1 MRKELIDL
9 VEGRLRDTK
18 TVLTSNAKGP
28 TGMPY
33 PTRSIYILAEKYI
46 REHLRKKD
54 TPSPRWLV
62 VPGLRGV
69 GKSTL
74 LAQLYVAFSNNSNV
88 IPLYFAMDDV
98 VNLLKS
104 NLQEVLEVYQQL
116 TGTNLATVQKTVLI
130 FLDEVH
136 YDPSWSSV
144 LKVIYDKNPN
154 IFIFCTGSSAIA
166 LQANTDAIRRI
177 SIERLYPMSFAEF
190 IFICKK
196 KYPVGGLKDKLKMLL
211 WESKSATD
219 MYSRLK
225 HLESSV
231 DEWWKGVTKQDL
243 DYYLLVGA
251 MPFATIYDDQA
262 KALQAIHATIEKIV
276 KIDIPQLKDFE
287 NKTLNSIFNIL
298 WLLANSGDLSLR
310 GISDA
315 TGLQVPTV
323 IDVLDTLQ
331 KTELLI
337 RIQPHATSM
346 EKQLPNSKSTKP
358 SKYLFM
364 SPAMRAAVLSSG
376 GGMTLI
382 EKKKG
387 YLLEDAVGLYF
398 YKEFIN
404 RNFGSVMYFRDDT
417 EQSADFL
424 VERGGRR
431 IPVEVGLGTKECS
444 QVLNVLQ
451 KYPDCPYGIVID
463 DGHLDLVEQ
472 KVVKIP
478 LKFFLLA

>member
-154 IFIFCTGSSAIA
+154 IFIFCTGLRPLRFRQIQMPFGASLLRDFIPCPLRSS
-166 LQANTDAIRRI
+166 
-177 SIERLYPMSFAEF
+177 SSFARRSIRLE
-190 IFICKK
+190 
-196 KYPVGGLKDKLKMLL
+196 V
-211 WESKSATD
+211 SKI
-219 MYSRLK
+219 
-225 HLESSV
+225 SS
-231 DEWWKGVTKQDL
+231 KCC
-243 DYYLLVGA
+243 
-251 MPFATIYDDQA
+251 
-262 KALQAIHATIEKIV
+262 
-276 KIDIPQLKDFE
+276 
-287 NKTLNSIFNIL
+287 
-298 WLLANSGDLSLR
+298 SGNQNQQR
-310 GISDA
+310 TCI
-315 TGLQVPTV
+315 
-323 IDVLDTLQ
+323 
-331 KTELLI
+331 
-337 RIQPHATSM
+337 
-346 EKQLPNSKSTKP
+346 
-358 SKYLFM
+358 
-364 SPAMRAAVLSSG
+364 
-376 GGMTLI
+376 
-382 EKKKG
+382 
-387 YLLEDAVGLYF
+387 
-398 YKEFIN
+398 
-404 RNFGSVMYFRDDT
+404 
-417 EQSADFL
+417 AD
-424 VERGGRR
+424 
-431 IPVEVGLGTKECS
+431 
-444 QVLNVLQ
+444 
-451 KYPDCPYGIVID
+451 
-463 DGHLDLVEQ
+463 
-472 KVVKIP
+472 
-478 LKFFLLA
+478 